1 LEVFSPEI
9 QTIDIY
15 LYQLKK
21 YYDGTPLKFEDEDY
35 EISEIAGGTTLNVSL
50 NISMTD
56 VGFLTLSS
64 LNGNLAE
71 YVEFKA
77 MRGGTDVS
85 DLFRIV
91 FCSPSASNETYIPI
105 EVLQRPIELTAK
117 SAEKV
122 WDGNVLTSPGY
133 FISIGSLLKGHRI
146 DSSCTI
152 GEIYDVGTT
161 SCFVYPD
168 SIIIIDSA
176 GNDVTKNYKITS
188 KEGTLTILE
197 PDQ

>member
-1 LEVFSPEI
+1 MATTIPCSVDTTPMAAEI
-9 QTIDIY
+9 KSVTNQV
-15 LYQLKK
+15 K
-21 YYDGTPLKFEDEDY
+21 
-35 EISEIAGGTTLNVSL
+35 GTTAAVVTMQSAV
-50 NISMTD
+50 IA
-56 VGFLTLSS
+56 
-64 LNGNLAE
+64 AE
-71 YVEFKA
+71 V
-77 MRGGTDVS
+77 
-85 DLFRIV
+85 
-91 FCSPSASNETYIPI
+91 
-105 EVLQRPIELTAK
+105 K